1 MTETVGLTGGL
12 VMASADSRAEKAD
25 IVIRDGKI
33 LALGRD
39 LDLAAH
45 RVTRNEDVSGKL
57 ILPGFV
63 NTHYHSHD
71 RWDRG
76 RFSTMP
82 LEVWMSL
89 YNPPTYGRGW
99 TPDEIYLRTL
109 LGGMELIRGGAT
121 AVLDDVHLGMQ
132 IDDAS
137 IDAVFRAYADLG
149 MRADVGI
156 AYSDLPGHETIPYL
170 DDLLPEKFKT
180 KGQIGARSRDEMLG
194 VWTELAQRHS
204 GRVRSAVSISG
215 PQRCTVE
222 FQQQAQELARGLN
235 RPVLT
240 HVLET
245 RIQAM
250 TAHKFYGQS
259 MIEHMDQIGV
269 LDAQTVVIHGVWQTG
284 SDLDIVAGSGAGVS
298 HNPVSNTKLGSGIAP
313 VMSML
318 KRGIPVGLG
327 TDNHNANDSCS
338 MFEAVKFGNLLQP
351 LLHEDFEDWPDARAS
366 LRMASEHGAALMRQE
381 DRVGRL
387 EPGYEA
393 DFLCFDLAADGFFPL
408 NNPAAHA
415 VYADSRGALRDVWVA
430 GAKVLA
436 EQKIATVDEA
446 AIRAEIKGR
455 VKVIQK
461 KVLGGVP
468 DSAEMEQYLVAAY
481 RKCMDDPLMEPY
493 LGRVNC
499 CPRH

>member
-82 LEVWMSL
+82 LEIWMSL

-137 IDAVFRAYADLG
+137 IDAGIPRLCRPWHARRCGHRLQRTFRG
-149 MRADVGI
+149 TRR
-156 AYSDLPGHETIPYL
+156 YL
-170 DDLLPEKFKT
+170 IWMICCPRSSRP

-204 GRVRSAVSISG
+204 GRVRSAVSVSG

-250 TAHKFYGQS
+250 TAHKFYGRS

-318 KRGIPVGLG
+318 KRGNSGRSG
-327 TDNHNANDSCS
+327 H
-338 MFEAVKFGNLLQP
+338 
-351 LLHEDFEDWPDARAS
+351 
-366 LRMASEHGAALMRQE
+366 RQSQ
-381 DRVGRL
+381 
-387 EPGYEA
+387 
-393 DFLCFDLAADGFFPL
+393 C
-408 NNPAAHA
+408 
-415 VYADSRGALRDVWVA
+415 
-430 GAKVLA
+430 
-436 EQKIATVDEA
+436 Q
-446 AIRAEIKGR
+446 
-455 VKVIQK
+455 
-461 KVLGGVP
+461 
-468 DSAEMEQYLVAAY
+468 
-481 RKCMDDPLMEPY
+481 
-493 LGRVNC
+493 
-499 CPRH
+499 